1 MVVAFDWTDLGY
13 RRYQSPG
20 ITDGAKCDG
29 FYEALLMLPWVYL

>member
-29 FYEALLMLPWVYL
+29 FYGFGLEVAH